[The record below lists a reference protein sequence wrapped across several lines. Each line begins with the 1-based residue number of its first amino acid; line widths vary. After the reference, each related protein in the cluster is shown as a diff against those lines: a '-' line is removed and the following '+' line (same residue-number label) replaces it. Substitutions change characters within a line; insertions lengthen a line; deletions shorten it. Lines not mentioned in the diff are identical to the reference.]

1 MGTPNPAVNTDARRR
16 GFAKRGGRRLPYSLG
31 FTSNPTMRR
40 LSADPTLHFFCGK
53 AGAGKTAV
61 ASHIAQDQNAI
72 LISEDIWLLRLFG
85 DEMKTFEDYI
95 RVSQK
100 LKAVVGPL
108 TVDLLNAGQSVVLD
122 FQANTKTARGWFRS
136 VFEQAGSAHV
146 LHFLNTSDE
155 TCLERLARRNIQRP
169 CDRAGGLR
177 RRGPSGCYAE
187 WGCGGFLP
195 SVTSVMLLL
204 C

>member
-1 MGTPNPAVNTDARRR
+1 
-16 GFAKRGGRRLPYSLG
+16 
-31 FTSNPTMRR
+31 MRR

-100 LKAVVGPL
+100 LKTVVGPL

-122 FQANTKTARGWFRS
+122 FQANTQTGRGWFRS
-136 VFEQAGSAHV
+136 VFAQAGSAHV
-146 LHFLNTSDE
+146 L
-155 TCLERLARRNIQRP
+155 RNIERP
-169 CDRAGGLR
+169 EGSHHVTEEVFFYVSSFFQA
-177 RRGPSGCYAE
+177 PE
-187 WGCGGFLP
+187 ENEGFN
-195 SVTSVMLLL
+195 VTSYAT
-204 C
+204 